1 MATPSFVASFYFVCG
16 VIIFFLAVTILR
28 HSGRNIVNWSTA
40 LVLFFAGFGP
50 ILGAM
55 GVLLE
60 QSIGEGTVLFKSLVG
75 SFDYIWEF
83 FFPALVLFALVH
95 PVRHRLWR
103 ILRKWSYLLF
113 LPHLFHLI
121 FLIFVFDRVNPDKI
135 LESITNIDRSSGML
149 AGLLQSTSAV
159 IDVFIGL
166 LFEAHMK
173 LFSLVNISYAG
184 FSMLLLGR
192 SLRMELAPR
201 VRRQLKIVI
210 IGIGVCIF
218 TYSFA
223 RVVPIFMGVELPEN
237 YATLFINAALIIG
250 GGSIGYVVVRYQ
262 FLDLKLIARRGIL
275 YAAAAAIFASVYLL
289 IIRNITSFFYQFS
302 GRRVEILETGFI
314 ILFIIAFQPILG
326 HLEEWAKRILVRE
339 EKNPRVRVR
348 DLSSELLSMVDIESI
363 RERIKTVLGEVFSVK
378 RVDLVLTDELR
389 ASKEHSE
396 DCDEVVST
404 LSQIGEPIRRYDFLE
419 AMGYPVPRGG
429 FLQLRSRKEP
439 EQFVSSFTPCVK
451 WFAGYD
457 LVSPVVHEGEC
468 IAVLLLG
475 HHEAKKRYTAE
486 EQALISM
493 LTSQI
498 AASLAK
504 IDLLKEIVEKKV
516 LEEELNIA
524 RAIQLNLLPSTPPVL
539 EDYEIS
545 AMSVSSKQVGG
556 DYYDFIHRD
565 GLVAVAVADV
575 SGKGVPA
582 SLLMASLQASLRA
595 NMDSME
601 DPVRIVGTLNDVMC
615 DSTAPDKFATLF
627 YGCLDMKHDTLH
639 FSNAGHVF
647 PILVR
652 DGGRVEILDY
662 SGLIL
667 GVQPEFPYE
676 GRSLKFHPGDTLV
689 ILTDGVT
696 EAENPDGDLFGE
708 ERLYDLLASLKGK
721 SAFGV
726 KEEIVETVKR
736 FTYPK
741 GFNDDLTI
749 LILKR
754 KEQD

>member
-1 MATPSFVASFYFVCG
+1 MATTSFLASFYFVCG

-28 HSGRNIVNWSTA
+28 HSGRSIVNWSTA

-60 QSIGEGTVLFKSLVG
+60 QNISDGTYLFKSLIA

-103 ILRKWSYLLF
+103 YLKKWSYLLF
-113 LPHLFHLI
+113 LPHLFHLV
-121 FLIFVFDRVNPDKI
+121 FLIFVVDRVNPDK
-135 LESITNIDRSSGML
+135 LMHSISNLDQSAGMI
-149 AGLLQSTSAV
+149 AGFLQTTSNV
-159 IDVFIGL
+159 LDVFLGL
-166 LFEAHMK
+166 LFKAHMH

-192 SLRMELAPR
+192 SLGMDVAPR

-210 IGIGVCIF
+210 IGLGVCIF

-223 RVVPIFMGVELPEN
+223 RVVPIFMGTDLPEN
-237 YATLFINAALIIG
+237 LATIFINASLIIG
-250 GGSIGYVVVRYQ
+250 GGSIAYVIVRYQ
-262 FLDLKLIARRGIL
+262 FLDLRLIARRGIL
-275 YAAAAAIFASVYLL
+275 YAAAAAVFASIYLL
-289 IIRNITSFFYQFS
+289 TIRKVTGFFYQYT

-314 ILFIIAFQPILG
+314 ILFIIAFQPVLG
-326 HLEEWAKRILVRE
+326 RLEEWAEKILVRE
-339 EKNPRVRVR
+339 ENNPRVRVR
-348 DLSSELLSMVDIESI
+348 DLSSDLLSMVDLESI
-363 RERIKTVLGEVFSVK
+363 RDRIKAVLSEVFSIK
-378 RVDLVLTDELR
+378 RVDLVLAHELNE
-389 ASKEHSE
+389 SKEHAE
-396 DCDEVVST
+396 DCEKVIST
-404 LSQIGEPIRRYDFLE
+404 LFHIGEPIKRADFLE
-419 AMGYPVPRGG
+419 AMGYRAPGGSLLHMRG
-429 FLQLRSRKEP
+429 RKEP
-439 EQFVSSFTPCVK
+439 EGFVNSLTPCIK

-468 IAVLLLG
+468 IGVLLLG
-475 HHEAKKRYTAE
+475 SHTAHKRYTAE

-504 IDLLKEIVEKKV
+504 IELLKEVVEKRV

-524 RAIQLNLLPSTPPVL
+524 RAIQINLLPSTPPLL

-545 AMSVSSKQVGG
+545 ALSLSSKQVGG
-556 DYYDFIHRD
+556 DYYDFIHRGD
-565 GLVAVAVADV
+565 LVAVAVADV

-595 NMDSME
+595 NMDRM
-601 DPVRIVGTLNDVMC
+601 DNPVGVVKTLNDVMC

-627 YGCLDMKHDTLH
+627 YGCLDLKRHVFR

-647 PILVR
+647 PALVR
-652 DGGRVEILDY
+652 DGGTVEILDY

-667 GVQPEFPYE
+667 GVQPGFLYE
-676 GRSLKFHPGDTLV
+676 GRDLKFRPGDTLV

-696 EAENPDGDLFGE
+696 EAENQDGELFGE
-708 ERLYDLLASLKGK
+708 DRLYRLLSSLKGQ
-721 SAFGV
+721 SAFRV
-726 KEEIVETVKR
+726 KEGIVDTIQQ

-754 KEQD
+754 KE

>member
-1 MATPSFVASFYFVCG
+1 MATTSFLASFYFVCG

-28 HSGRNIVNWSTA
+28 HSGRSIVNWSTA

-60 QSIGEGTVLFKSLVG
+60 QNISDGTYLFKSLIA

-103 ILRKWSYLLF
+103 YLKKWSYLLF
-113 LPHLFHLI
+113 LPHLFHLV
-121 FLIFVFDRVNPDKI
+121 FLIFVVDRVNPDK
-135 LESITNIDRSSGML
+135 LMHSISNLDQSAGMI
-149 AGLLQSTSAV
+149 AGFLQTTSNV
-159 IDVFIGL
+159 LDVFLGL
-166 LFEAHMK
+166 LFKAHMH

-192 SLRMELAPR
+192 SLGMDVAPR

-210 IGIGVCIF
+210 IGLGVCIF

-223 RVVPIFMGVELPEN
+223 RVVPIFMGTDLPEN
-237 YATLFINAALIIG
+237 LATIFINASLIIG
-250 GGSIGYVVVRYQ
+250 GGSIAYVIVRYQ
-262 FLDLKLIARRGIL
+262 FLDLRLIARRGIL
-275 YAAAAAIFASVYLL
+275 YAAAAAVFASIYLL
-289 IIRNITSFFYQFS
+289 TIRKVTGFFYQYT

-314 ILFIIAFQPILG
+314 ILFIIAFQPVLG
-326 HLEEWAKRILVRE
+326 RLEEWAEKILVRE
-339 EKNPRVRVR
+339 ENNPRVRVR
-348 DLSSELLSMVDIESI
+348 DLSSDLLSMVDLESI
-363 RERIKTVLGEVFSVK
+363 RDRIKAVLSEVFSIK
-378 RVDLVLTDELR
+378 RVDLVLAHELNE
-389 ASKEHSE
+389 SKEHAE
-396 DCDEVVST
+396 DCEKVIST
-404 LSQIGEPIRRYDFLE
+404 LFHIGEPIKRADFLE
-419 AMGYPVPRGG
+419 AMGYRAPGGSLLHMRG
-429 FLQLRSRKEP
+429 RKEP
-439 EQFVSSFTPCVK
+439 EGFVNSLTPCIK

-468 IAVLLLG
+468 IGVLLLG
-475 HHEAKKRYTAE
+475 SHTAHKRYTAE

-504 IDLLKEIVEKKV
+504 IELLKEVVEKRV

-524 RAIQLNLLPSTPPVL
+524 RAIQINLLPSTPPLL

-545 AMSVSSKQVGG
+545 ALSLSSKQVGG
-556 DYYDFIHRD
+556 DYYDFIHRGD
-565 GLVAVAVADV
+565 LVAVAVADV

-595 NMDSME
+595 NMDRM
-601 DPVRIVGTLNDVMC
+601 DNPVGVVKTLNDVMC

-627 YGCLDMKHDTLH
+627 YGCLDLKRHVFR

-647 PILVR
+647 PALVR
-652 DGGRVEILDY
+652 DGGTVEILDY

-667 GVQPEFPYE
+667 GVQPGFLYE
-676 GRSLKFHPGDTLV
+676 GRDLKFRPGDTLV

-696 EAENPDGDLFGE
+696 EAENKDGELFGE
-708 ERLYDLLASLKGK
+708 DRLYRLLSSLKGQ
-721 SAFGV
+721 SAFRV
-726 KEEIVETVKR
+726 KEGIVDTIQQ

-754 KEQD
+754 KE